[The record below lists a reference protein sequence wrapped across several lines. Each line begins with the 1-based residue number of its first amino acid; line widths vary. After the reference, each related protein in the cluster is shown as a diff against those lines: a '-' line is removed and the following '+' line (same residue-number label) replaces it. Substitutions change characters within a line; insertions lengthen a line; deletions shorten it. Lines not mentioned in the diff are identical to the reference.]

1 MIRVSDNNSVMS
13 SGGDAALDRA
23 PITRIARVPDDPH
36 MRQSC
41 HQLGRSVARA
51 VIDYDDFKCFKV
63 AFRQNHGRFA
73 HRLEKSPP
81 LRCRRG

>member
-1 MIRVSDNNSVMS
+1 MS

-41 HQLGRSVARA
+41 HPLGRSVGRA

-63 AFRQNHGRFA
+63 AFRWNHGHFA
-73 HRLEKSPP
+73 HRFEN
-81 LRCRRG
+81 RRGFVVDGDDK